1 MGGATAETARP
12 PWHQESK
19 LHDAPGTL
27 PDVYVPAA
35 HAARVPDVPRC
46 TLPVPQPKGHH
57 MSATVLEQL
66 LELQQ
71 RPRGAE
77 VLIDAGAVMLGEGEQ
92 WTRVRKVR
100 PKAKFQVVVNIAG
113 REAQYRADEVRGV
126 REFGRV

>member
-1 MGGATAETARP
+1 
-12 PWHQESK
+12 
-19 LHDAPGTL
+19 
-27 PDVYVPAA
+27 
-35 HAARVPDVPRC
+35 
-46 TLPVPQPKGHH
+46 

-126 REFGRV
+126 REFGHV